1 MLMLLSMKATAFNK
15 VDNIFCTFIIS
26 GYVDKVVMMEQWQK
40 QWILS
45 LMGSCNGNRLLAA
58 KRMSEISRK
67 EIRECWQLL
76 DEVIPMSTMERL
88 RYCSLGI
95 MD

>member
-1 MLMLLSMKATAFNK
+1 
-15 VDNIFCTFIIS
+15 
-26 GYVDKVVMMEQWQK
+26 
-40 QWILS
+40 
-45 LMGSCNGNRLLAA
+45 LAA

>member
-1 MLMLLSMKATAFNK
+1 
-15 VDNIFCTFIIS
+15 
-26 GYVDKVVMMEQWQK
+26 MMEQWQK
-40 QWILS
+40 QWILK
-45 LMGSCNGNRLLAA
+45 LLGSYNGNRLLTA
-58 KRMSEISRK
+58 KKMSEISEK

-76 DEVIPMSTMERL
+76 DEVVPMSTTERM

>member
-1 MLMLLSMKATAFNK
+1 GF
-15 VDNIFCTFIIS
+15 VDH
-26 GYVDKVVMMEQWQK
+26 VVMMEPWQK
-40 QWILS
+40 QWILN

-67 EIRECWQLL
+67 EIRECWVLL
-76 DEVIPMSTMERL
+76 DEVVPMSTMERL
-88 RYCSLGI
+88 KYSSLGV